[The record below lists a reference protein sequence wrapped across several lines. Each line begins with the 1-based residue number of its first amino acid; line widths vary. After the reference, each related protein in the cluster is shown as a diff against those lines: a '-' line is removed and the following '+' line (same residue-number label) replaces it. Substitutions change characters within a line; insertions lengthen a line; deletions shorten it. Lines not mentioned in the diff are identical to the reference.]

1 MVSKVQLVPELHLG
15 IIVLANQ
22 ANRAAFTAVSNFIED
37 HYLGLRGPD
46 RVQELVAPAALTT
59 ADTQAKAA
67 VWQQVAAA
75 QKAAPKWP
83 DYTPYLGRYHDAWFG
98 DVSVYQQGT
107 QLWWKAARSPR
118 LVGQLLPYRGN
129 TYVVRW
135 KDRTIPID
143 AFTAFALDAQGRATS
158 IKMDAIVSAPANGF
172 QHLNLQ
178 RVPETAAGK

>member
-1 MVSKVQLVPELHLG
+1 M
-15 IIVLANQ
+15 LANQ
-22 ANRAAFTAVSNFIED
+22 TNRAAFTAVSNFIED

-46 RVQELVAPAALTT
+46 RVQELVAPAAALTT

-75 QKAAPKWP
+75 QKAAPKRP
-83 DYTPYLGRYHDAWFG
+83 DYAPYLGRYRDAWFG
-98 DVSVYQQGT
+98 DVTVYRQGT

-118 LVGQLLPYRGN
+118 LVGQLIPYRSN

-135 KDRTIPID
+135 KDRTIPTA
-143 AFTAFALDAQGRATS
+143 AFAAFALDAQGRATS
-158 IKMDAIVSAPANGF
+158 LKMDNIVSAPANGF

-178 RVPETAAGK
+178 RVTETAAGQ